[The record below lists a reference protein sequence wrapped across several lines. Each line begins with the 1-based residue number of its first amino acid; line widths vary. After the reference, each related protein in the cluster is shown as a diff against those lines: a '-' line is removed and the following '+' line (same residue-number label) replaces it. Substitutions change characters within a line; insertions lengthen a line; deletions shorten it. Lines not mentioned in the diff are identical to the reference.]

1 MKILIASD
9 IHGRLL
15 AAQKLVA
22 AITSLGVDKI
32 VLLGD
37 YLYNGPRNGVPSDYD
52 GMAVANLLNPLAEK
66 IIGVKG
72 NCDAKIDQD
81 ILSFH
86 LEDHRSVTL
95 NGFTCV
101 LLHGDNFSPSFVKA
115 AKGDIVMSGH
125 THLPVLEERE
135 GIIYLNPGST
145 SFPKG
150 GNPASFAILSDDKLS
165 ILELETFRVMK
176 TFSLTRLN

>member
-15 AAQKLVA
+15 AARKLVA
-22 AITSLGVDKI
+22 IIEKFGVDKI

-52 GMAVANLLNPLAEK
+52 GMGVANLLNPLADR

-81 ILSFH
+81 VLSFPI
-86 LEDHRSVTL
+86 EDRRSVVL
-95 NGFTCV
+95 NGFSCV
-101 LLHGDNFSPSFVKA
+101 LLHGDHFDPAFVKA
-115 AKGDIVMSGH
+115 LKGNIVMSGH
-125 THLPVLEERE
+125 THLPVLEEKD
-135 GIIYLNPGST
+135 GVVYLNPGST

-150 GNPASFAILSDDKLS
+150 GNPASFALFVDDKLS
-165 ILELETFRVMK
+165 ILELDTLKVMK
-176 TFSLTRLN
+176 TFSLAR

>member
-1 MKILIASD
+1 MKVLIASD

-22 AITSLGVDKI
+22 AIDGFGVDKI

-37 YLYNGPRNGVPSDYD
+37 FLYNGPRNGVPSDYD
-52 GMAVANLLNPLAEK
+52 GMAVANLLNPLADR
-66 IIGVKG
+66 IIGIRG

-81 ILSFH
+81 ILSFP
-86 LEDHRSVTL
+86 LEDRKSFVL

-101 LLHGDNFSPSFVKA
+101 LLHGDNIDPSFVKA
-115 AKGDIVMSGH
+115 SKGNIVMSGH
-125 THLPVLEERE
+125 THVPVLEEKS
-135 GIIYLNPGST
+135 GIVYLNPGST

-150 GNPASFAILSDDKLS
+150 GNPASFALFVDDKLS
-165 ILELETFRVMK
+165 ILELDTFKAMK
-176 TFSLTRLN
+176 TFTLAR